1 MEWVVSDAIV
11 AASAPEG
18 EGEPMGKWTPDSIL
32 GLARGFQ
39 EPSILLAAAEVGLIS
54 HMAGGPATAEECAAA
69 LGLDVRAARIVLD
82 ALAAMEILTKSG
94 STYCMHEDAREQL
107 SPDSPTTVLPMV
119 LHACALWRRWSSL
132 PAILRGRAADQ
143 VADEVRQPKDQAAFI
158 GAMHVI
164 SVPRA
169 PALVAAIG
177 GHPRRLIDVGGGS
190 GTYTI
195 AFLRANP
202 EMKATLFDLPP
213 VVEMARKRFADEG
226 LSDRVTLVAG
236 DFASDRLPQGHDL
249 ALVSAIIHQ
258 NSPAENQRLYENVFQ
273 ALVPGGR
280 VVVRDHIL
288 SPSRTEPRAG
298 AIFAVNMLAG
308 TAGGDCYTFAEIRE
322 GLEAAGFGGVHQMEA
337 DTRMNGLIEARRPQ

>member
-1 MEWVVSDAIV
+1 MS
-11 AASAPEG
+11 
-18 EGEPMGKWTPDSIL
+18 KWTPDSIL

-39 EPSILLAAAEVGLIS
+39 EPSILLAAAEVGIIS
-54 HMAGGPATAEECAAA
+54 HMAKAPATADACAEA
-69 LGLDVRAARIVLD
+69 LDLDARAARIVLD
-82 ALAAMEILTKSG
+82 ALTAMEILAKSG
-94 STYCMHEDAREQL
+94 ATYVMRDDAHHLL
-107 SPDSPTTVLPMV
+107 SPDSPATVLPMI
-119 LHACALWRRWSSL
+119 LHACALWRRWAGL
-132 PAILRGRAADQ
+132 PAILCGRAADQ

-202 EMKATLFDLPP
+202 EMTATLFDLPP
-213 VVEMARKRFADEG
+213 VVEMARQRFAGEG
-226 LSDRVTLVAG
+226 LTTRVTLASG
-236 DFASDRLPQGHDL
+236 DFSCDPLPGGHDL
-249 ALVSAIIHQ
+249 ALLSAIIHQ
-258 NSPAENQRLYENVFQ
+258 NSPPENVRLYSNVFRC
-273 ALVPGGR
+273 LVPGGR
-280 VVVRDHIL
+280 IVVRDHIL
-288 SPSRTEPRAG
+288 APSRTEPRTG

-322 GLEAAGFGGVHQMEA
+322 GLVAAGFEDVHQIEA
-337 DTRMNGLIEARRPQ
+337 DTHMNGLIEARRPH